1 MAMEMRAARKR
12 SSAARIAGIGC
23 TAAGS
28 PLYGTSTMSVPSR
41 SKITPQGFTRRVF
54 AVQALGYLRVTGDR
68 GKNVRFLVMDV
79 VHQHVA

>member
-1 MAMEMRAARKR
+1 
-12 SSAARIAGIGC
+12 
-23 TAAGS
+23 
-28 PLYGTSTMSVPSR
+28 LYGTSTMSVPSR